1 MYLITLLTYWE
12 DLHYTLNISMKYM
25 FKTEK
30 LMFKYVCP
38 FHHATNITK
47 EIQHQY
53 RESHK
58 LGKKTIVA
66 YYRATVYSKDT

>member
-1 MYLITLLTYWE
+1 
-12 DLHYTLNISMKYM
+12 M
-25 FKTEK
+25 FK
-30 LMFKYVCP
+30 

-53 RESHK
+53 KESHK
-58 LGKKTIVA
+58 LGTKTIVA